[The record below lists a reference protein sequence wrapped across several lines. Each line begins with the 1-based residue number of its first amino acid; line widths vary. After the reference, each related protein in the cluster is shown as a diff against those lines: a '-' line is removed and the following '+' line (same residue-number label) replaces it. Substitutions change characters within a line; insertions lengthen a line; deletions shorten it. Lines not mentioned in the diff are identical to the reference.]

1 MMTFVFF
8 TALESFIKLEGVPVD
23 ELVIKPHIAKDRRHA
38 SKPNTS
44 VLFADKN
51 KKWIEGLT
59 LVKFVVSNNP
69 MILVVWLIIKLVAI
83 FIAFYLT
90 TA

>member
-38 SKPNTS
+38 SKPNTN